1 LDPLYFHLISEIGTR
16 LKSIGYIEIIV
27 TSNLLN
33 NYVCSSYS
41 QRKVINKISLSIN
54 FIIMG
59 KTLIKLRI

>member
-1 LDPLYFHLISEIGTR
+1 LDPLYFHLISKIGTG
-16 LKSIGYIEIIV
+16 LKSVGYIEIIV